1 MFVHEFDFRGL
12 SSAICLRFV
21 LSTSLNGWRAFFF
34 HTSAIS
40 ILSFDYTDKK
50 KIKFS
55 SYIRK
60 FRMEQLQSHI

>member
-1 MFVHEFDFRGL
+1 MLALFL
-12 SSAICLRFV
+12 SLAWGVPSALFLLGVAQVNLTDTRRYWAGTV
-21 LSTSLNGWRAFFF
+21 L
-34 HTSAIS
+34 
-40 ILSFDYTDKK
+40 KK